1 MACSA
6 KGFPVGPL
14 WLIGCGNMGG
24 AMLRR
29 WIAAGLDPMS
39 VTVITRS
46 GKGAPEGV
54 RSLTALPDED
64 APATLMLALKPQQID
79 AALAL
84 LAPMKGAPKLLLSI
98 LAGVDHAALAGR
110 FDADAIVRA
119 MPNLP
124 VAIGKGVT
132 SLYTLGA
139 SAEAIAGAE
148 AFAAPLGHYEWIAD
162 EAHFDAVTALAGC
175 GPGFVFRF
183 ADALAKAGAALGLP
197 ADQAA
202 RLAIATLEGSAI
214 MAADADVSPAVLADR
229 VASPGGS
236 TREGMNVLDRD
247 DALVALLTET
257 LAASERRNAEMAA
270 AAR

>member
-1 MACSA
+1 MSS
-6 KGFPVGPL
+6 GSSFPAGPL

-29 WIAAGLDPMS
+29 WIAAGLDPAS

-46 GKGAPEGV
+46 GRGAPDGV
-54 RSLTALPDED
+54 RSLTLLPDEA

-79 AALAL
+79 AAQAL
-84 LAPMKGAPKLLLSI
+84 MAPLQGTPKLLLSI
-98 LAGVDHAALAGR
+98 LAGVDHAALTQR
-110 FDADAIVRA
+110 FAADTIVRA

-132 SLYTLGA
+132 SLYTFGA
-139 SAEAIAGAE
+139 SNEAIAAAE
-148 AFAAPLGHYEWIAD
+148 AFAVPLGHYEWIAD
-162 EAHFDAVTALAGC
+162 EAHFDAVTALAGS

-197 ADQAA
+197 ADQAM

-214 MAADADVSPAVLADR
+214 MSAEADVSPAVLADR

-236 TREGMNVLDRD
+236 TRAGLNVLDD
-247 DALVALLTET
+247 NDALVTLLTKT

>member
-1 MACSA
+1 M
-6 KGFPVGPL
+6 GFPDGPL

-29 WIAAGLDPMS
+29 WIAAGLDPAT

-46 GKGAPEGV
+46 GRGAPDGV
-54 RSLTALPDED
+54 RSLTALPEED

-79 AALAL
+79 AAQAL
-84 LAPMKGAPKLLLSI
+84 LASLRGKPSLLLSI
-98 LAGVDHAALAGR
+98 LAGVDHASLAKR
-110 FDADAIVRA
+110 FAADTIIRA

-132 SLYTLGA
+132 SLFTADASDGA
-139 SAEAIAGAE
+139 VEAAQS
-148 AFAAPLGHYEWIAD
+148 FAAPLGHYEWIAD

-183 ADALAKAGAALGLP
+183 ADALAKAGTALGLP

-214 MAADADVSPAVLADR
+214 MAAVADVSPAVLADR

-247 DALVALLTET
+247 DALVTLLTET
-257 LAASERRNAEMAA
+257 LAASERRNAAMAA

>member
-1 MACSA
+1 MS
-6 KGFPVGPL
+6 FPAGPL
-14 WLIGCGNMGG
+14 WLVGCGNMGG

-29 WIAAGLDPMS
+29 WIAAGLDPATI
-39 VTVITRS
+39 TVITRS
-46 GKGAPEGV
+46 GQGAPEGI
-54 RSLTALPDED
+54 RSLTALPDDD
-64 APATLMLALKPQQID
+64 APATVMLALKPQQID
-79 AALAL
+79 AAQAL
-84 LAPMKGAPKLLLSI
+84 LAPMRGKPQLLLSI
-98 LAGVDHAALAGR
+98 LAGVDHAALSQR
-110 FDADAIVRA
+110 FAADTIVRA

-132 SLYTLGA
+132 SFYTAGA
-139 SAEAIAGAE
+139 SEQAMAAAE

-162 EAHFDAVTALAGC
+162 EAHFDAVTALAGS

-183 ADALAKAGAALGLP
+183 ADALARAGAALGLP
-197 ADQAA
+197 VEQAA

-214 MAADADVSPAVLADR
+214 MAAEADVSPGILADR

-236 TREGMNVLDRD
+236 TREGLNVLDRD
-247 DALVALLTET
+247 DALVALLTAT

>member
-1 MACSA
+1 MS
-6 KGFPVGPL
+6 FPAGPL
-14 WLIGCGNMGG
+14 WLVGCGNMGG

-29 WIAAGLDPMS
+29 WIAAGLEPS
-39 VTVITRS
+39 TVTVITRS
-46 GKGAPEGV
+46 GQGAPEGV

-64 APATLMLALKPQQID
+64 APATVMLALKPQQID
-79 AALAL
+79 AAQAL
-84 LAPMKGAPKLLLSI
+84 LAPMRGKPQLLLSI
-98 LAGVDHAALAGR
+98 LAGVDHAALSQR
-110 FDADAIVRA
+110 FAADTIVRA

-132 SLYTLGA
+132 SLYTAGA
-139 SAEAIAGAE
+139 SEEAIAAAE
-148 AFAAPLGHYEWIAD
+148 AFAAQLGHYEWIAD
-162 EAHFDAVTALAGC
+162 EAHFDAVTALAGS

-183 ADALAKAGAALGLP
+183 ADALARAGAALGLP
-197 ADQAA
+197 TDQAA

-214 MAADADVSPAVLADR
+214 MAAEADVSPAILADR

-236 TREGMNVLDRD
+236 TREGLNVLDHD

>member
-1 MACSA
+1 MN
-6 KGFPVGPL
+6 FPAGPL

-29 WIAAGLDPMS
+29 WIAAGLEPAT

-46 GKGAPEGV
+46 GQGAPQGV
-54 RSLTALPDED
+54 RSLTALPDEE
-64 APATLMLALKPQQID
+64 APATVMLALKPQQID
-79 AALAL
+79 AAQAL
-84 LAPMKGAPKLLLSI
+84 LAPMRGKPQLLLSI
-98 LAGVDHAALAGR
+98 LAGVDHAALSQR
-110 FDADAIVRA
+110 FAADTIVRA

-132 SLYTLGA
+132 SLYTAGA
-139 SAEAIAGAE
+139 SEEAIAAAE

-162 EAHFDAVTALAGC
+162 EAHFDAVTALAGS

-183 ADALAKAGAALGLP
+183 AEALARAGAALGLP
-197 ADQAA
+197 VDQAA

-214 MAADADVSPAVLADR
+214 MAAEADVSPGILADR

-236 TREGMNVLDRD
+236 TREGLNVLDRD
-247 DALVALLTET
+247 DALVALLTAT

>member
-1 MACSA
+1 MS
-6 KGFPVGPL
+6 FPEGPL

-29 WIAAGLDPMS
+29 WITAGLDPAT

-46 GKGAPEGV
+46 GQGAPDGV
-54 RSLTALPDED
+54 RSLTALPDDE
-64 APATLMLALKPQQID
+64 APATVMLALKPQQID
-79 AALAL
+79 AAQAL
-84 LAPMKGAPKLLLSI
+84 LAPLSGTPKLLLSI
-98 LAGVDHAALAGR
+98 LAGVDHAALVQR
-110 FDADAIVRA
+110 FAADTIVRA

-132 SLYTLGA
+132 SLYTAGA
-139 SAEAIAGAE
+139 SNEVIAAAE

-197 ADQAA
+197 ADQSA

-236 TREGMNVLDRD
+236 TREGLNVLDRD
-247 DALVALLTET
+247 DALVALLKAT

>member
-1 MACSA
+1 MSLGS
-6 KGFPVGPL
+6 GFPAGPL

-29 WIAAGLDPMS
+29 WIAAGLDPAS

-46 GKGAPEGV
+46 GRGAPDGV
-54 RSLTALPDED
+54 RSLTMLPDEA

-79 AALAL
+79 AAQAL
-84 LAPMKGAPKLLLSI
+84 MAPLQGTPKLLLSI
-98 LAGVDHAALAGR
+98 LAGVDHAALTQR
-110 FDADAIVRA
+110 FAADTIVRA

-132 SLYTLGA
+132 SLYTVGA
-139 SAEAIAGAE
+139 SSEAIAAAE

-162 EAHFDAVTALAGC
+162 EAHFDAVTALAGS

-197 ADQAA
+197 ADQAM

-214 MAADADVSPAVLADR
+214 MSAEADVSPAVLADR

-236 TREGMNVLDRD
+236 TRAGLNVLDD
-247 DALVALLTET
+247 NDALVTLLTKT

>member
-1 MACSA
+1 MS
-6 KGFPVGPL
+6 FPAGAL

-29 WIAAGLDPMS
+29 WIAAGLDPAT

-46 GKGAPEGV
+46 GQGAPDGV
-54 RSLTALPDED
+54 RSLIAVPDED
-64 APATLMLALKPQQID
+64 APATVMLALKPQQID
-79 AALAL
+79 AAQAL
-84 LAPMKGAPKLLLSI
+84 LAQLRGSPKLLLSI
-98 LAGVDHAALAGR
+98 LAGVDHAALVQRFAG
-110 FDADAIVRA
+110 DTIVRA

-132 SLYTLGA
+132 SLYTAGA
-139 SAEAIAGAE
+139 SDEAIAAAE

-197 ADQAA
+197 ADQSA

-214 MAADADVSPAVLADR
+214 MAADADVSPAVLANR

-236 TREGMNVLDRD
+236 TREGLNVLDRD
-247 DALVALLTET
+247 DALVALLTAT
-257 LAASERRNAEMAA
+257 LTASERRNAEMAA

>member
-1 MACSA
+1 MS
-6 KGFPVGPL
+6 FPAGPL

-29 WIAAGLDPMS
+29 WITAGLDPAT

-46 GKGAPEGV
+46 GRGAPEGV
-54 RSLTALPDED
+54 RSLTALPDEE
-64 APATLMLALKPQQID
+64 APATVMLALKPQQID
-79 AALAL
+79 AAQAL
-84 LAPMKGAPKLLLSI
+84 LAPMRGKPQLLLSI
-98 LAGVDHAALAGR
+98 LAGVEHAALSQR
-110 FDADAIVRA
+110 FAADTIVRA

-132 SLYTLGA
+132 SLYTVGA
-139 SAEAIAGAE
+139 SEEAIAEAE

-162 EAHFDAVTALAGC
+162 EAHFDAVTALAGS

-183 ADALAKAGAALGLP
+183 ADALARAGAALGLP
-197 ADQAA
+197 VDQAA
-202 RLAIATLEGSAI
+202 RLAIATLEGAAI
-214 MAADADVSPAVLADR
+214 MAAEADVSPAILADR

-236 TREGMNVLDRD
+236 TREGLNVLDRD
-247 DALVALLTET
+247 DALVALLTAT
-257 LAASERRNAEMAA
+257 LAASERRNAEMAV

>member
-1 MACSA
+1 MSS
-6 KGFPVGPL
+6 GSSFPAGPL

-29 WIAAGLDPMS
+29 WIAAGLDPAS

-46 GKGAPEGV
+46 GRGAPDGV
-54 RSLTALPDED
+54 RSLTVLPDEA

-79 AALAL
+79 AAQAL
-84 LAPMKGAPKLLLSI
+84 MAPLQGTPKLLLSI
-98 LAGVDHAALAGR
+98 LAGVDHAALTQRFAAGT
-110 FDADAIVRA
+110 IVRA

-132 SLYTLGA
+132 SLYTAGA
-139 SAEAIAGAE
+139 SNEAIAAAE

-162 EAHFDAVTALAGC
+162 EAHFDAVTALAGS

-197 ADQAA
+197 ADQAM

-214 MAADADVSPAVLADR
+214 MSAEADVSPAILADR

-236 TREGMNVLDRD
+236 TRAGLNVLDD
-247 DALVALLTET
+247 NDALVNLLTKT

>member
-1 MACSA
+1 MSTR
-6 KGFPVGPL
+6 FPAGPL

-29 WIAAGLDPMS
+29 WIVAGLDPS
-39 VTVITRS
+39 TVTVITRS

-54 RSLTALPDED
+54 RSLTALPDEN

-79 AALAL
+79 AAQAL
-84 LAPMKGAPKLLLSI
+84 LAPMRGAPRLLLSI
-98 LAGVDHAALAGR
+98 LAGIDHPALTTRFAAET
-110 FDADAIVRA
+110 IVRA

-132 SLYTLGA
+132 SLYTVAA
-139 SAEAIAGAE
+139 SNEAVAAAE

-197 ADQAA
+197 AEQAA
-202 RLAIATLEGSAI
+202 RLAIATLEGAAI

-247 DALVALLTET
+247 DALVALLTQT

>member
-1 MACSA
+1 MS
-6 KGFPVGPL
+6 FPAGPL

-29 WIAAGLDPMS
+29 WIAAGLEPAT

-46 GKGAPEGV
+46 GQGAPEGV
-54 RSLTALPDED
+54 RSLTALPDDE
-64 APATLMLALKPQQID
+64 APATVMLALKPQQID
-79 AALAL
+79 AAQAL
-84 LAPMKGAPKLLLSI
+84 LAPMRGKPQLLLSI
-98 LAGVDHAALAGR
+98 LAGVDHAALSQR
-110 FDADAIVRA
+110 FAADTIVRA

-132 SLYTLGA
+132 SLYTAGA
-139 SAEAIAGAE
+139 SEEAIAAAE

-162 EAHFDAVTALAGC
+162 EAHFDAVTALAGS

-183 ADALAKAGAALGLP
+183 ADALARAGAALGLP
-197 ADQAA
+197 VDQAA
-202 RLAIATLEGSAI
+202 RLAIATLEGAAI
-214 MAADADVSPAVLADR
+214 MATEADVSPGILADR

-236 TREGMNVLDRD
+236 TREGLNVLDRD
-247 DALVALLTET
+247 DALVALLTAT

>member
-1 MACSA
+1 MS
-6 KGFPVGPL
+6 FPTGLL

-24 AMLRR
+24 VMLRR
-29 WIAAGLDPMS
+29 WIAAGLEPAT

-46 GKGAPEGV
+46 GQGAPEGV

-64 APATLMLALKPQQID
+64 APATVMLALKPQQID
-79 AALAL
+79 AAQAL
-84 LAPMKGAPKLLLSI
+84 LAPMRGKPQLLLSI
-98 LAGVDHAALAGR
+98 LAGVDHAALSQR
-110 FDADAIVRA
+110 FAADTIVRA

-132 SLYTLGA
+132 SLYTAGA
-139 SAEAIAGAE
+139 AEEATAAAE

-162 EAHFDAVTALAGC
+162 EAHFDAVTALAGS

-183 ADALAKAGAALGLP
+183 ADALARAGAALGLP
-197 ADQAA
+197 VDQAA

-214 MAADADVSPAVLADR
+214 MAAEAEVSPAVLADR

-236 TREGMNVLDRD
+236 TREGLNVLDDD
-247 DALVALLTET
+247 DALVALLTRT
-257 LAASERRNAEMAA
+257 LAASERRNSEMAL

>member
-1 MACSA
+1 MS
-6 KGFPVGPL
+6 FPEGPL

-29 WIAAGLDPMS
+29 WIAAGLDPAT

-46 GKGAPEGV
+46 GQGAPDGV
-54 RSLTALPDED
+54 RSLTTLPDED
-64 APATLMLALKPQQID
+64 APATVMLALKPQQID
-79 AALAL
+79 AAQAL
-84 LAPMKGAPKLLLSI
+84 LAQLRGTPKLLLSI
-98 LAGVDHAALAGR
+98 LAGVDHATLSKR
-110 FDADAIVRA
+110 FAAAAIVRA

-132 SLYTLGA
+132 ALYSPGDS
-139 SAEAIAGAE
+139 SAAAAE

-202 RLAIATLEGSAI
+202 RLALATLEGSAI
-214 MAADADVSPAVLADR
+214 MASCADVSPAVLADR

-247 DALVALLTET
+247 GALVALLTET